1 MKIQVKGVNI
11 IEKRLLKIKGDIKVK
26 ALRKDNFKFHRYWT
40 SPFILTSKTIDRC
53 DYLLCLKFFTSP

>member
-26 ALRKDNFKFHRYWT
+26 ALRKDNFKFHRYRT
-40 SPFILTSKTIDRC
+40 FAFIVKSKTIDTC
-53 DYLLCLKFFTSP
+53 NYLFCLKFFTSP